1 MSGIP
6 AVDLESRLDDIQRVL
21 SEMSLSTAERS
32 WLKRIESILQS
43 EVEIFRQ
50 FESDMGIND
59 GSGVGDDPASPE
71 RIWMLRELLLNGQI
85 NTLRKIISRE
95 KMLSL
100 LPSLQLPKDD
110 LARYE
115 EQVKGWDSR
124 G

>member
-1 MSGIP
+1 
-6 AVDLESRLDDIQRVL
+6 
-21 SEMSLSTAERS
+21 MSLSTAERS